1 MDYTQIIKY
10 LYTCKDTIDPLLKY
24 LLLLNKDYLYYYLMF
39 HPEVF
44 GDDETFNKFMQLYLL
59 HHTFRNETI
68 QSYHNGRSP
77 TFDYNLNN
85 KIYDNIEHKYDK
97 TRRNKNIK
105 HTIDITINLNNQEE
119 ETRQDAR
126 VKYKQIYDRIRQR
139 IHKQFPSLPS
149 EKNPQLPNPT
159 QSHDKPSKEKY
170 PQLPPGIPDDPFK
183 PENPITSNGKI
194 KPRKI
199 TNLKQVDNYLKQQ
212 EKQIKRH
219 HRQIQKNLDNCVSWR
234 REMMKTKNKP
244 QYKRWNRTPND
255 ATRHTCNDGQI
266 VPLDKKFIVVNE
278 KTGEV
283 DYLNYPGDWS
293 GSPANVYNC
302 LCEIDYD
309 DKIIEDGIDLEKIP
323 KYKDIKKEQKNYAKQ
338 IQEEIA
344 YKNKYHDLKTID
356 DVAKYYNLEVKKET
370 NELHLTDKK
379 HDTEIV
385 FDKYYT
391 IGEGSEKYIDM
402 KNEGNCKYDFKEVIK
417 IYNEAPEILKDSTN
431 IILFPKTNP
440 GNSICGYT
448 QLHDSNLNMYKT
460 IEIYEHTFN
469 NLKTKPCNLRQTM
482 YHEMGHTLD
491 LSMMTKKSFYGISSS
506 KEWTDTVTKE
516 RKWYEKK
523 YKKPYPSSSQ
533 YGSGKKTENWAETV
547 SMVAM
552 KELSDKSSAKL
563 EYKREEKN
571 RATVYITADYKQ
583 WMNDH
588 PYTSKFASEKIY
600 NLKKTEFKI
609 KKELGEI

>member
-1 MDYTQIIKY
+1 
-10 LYTCKDTIDPLLKY
+10 
-24 LLLLNKDYLYYYLMF
+24 MF

-159 QSHDKPSKEKY
+159 PSSNNNSTQSHDKSSKEKY
-170 PQLPPGIPDDPFK
+170 PQLPPGLPDDPFK
-183 PENPITSNGKI
+183 QESPITSNSKI

-199 TNLKQVDNYLKQQ
+199 TNLKQVDDYLKQQ

-244 QYKRWNRTPND
+244 QYKRWNWTPND

-309 DKIIEDGIDLEKIP
+309 NNITDDGIDLEKIP
-323 KYKDIKKEQKNYAKQ
+323 KYKNIKKEQNLHAYRINKELNKQKVLKNLS
-338 IQEEIA
+338 QEELTKLEK
-344 YKNKYHDLKTID
+344 YNKDLKEYNQSLIKNNTHTQQELQEEYIKRNGKLPDYIKDPENEVLFQEHEGKIYLSHQFGGKPFVTPDTKTKKFPDQLYNNISKEYNANQEAYLKLDDNLKETID
-356 DVAKYYNLEVKKET
+356 FYTGDDFTEFNAWKRQGITALKRKGKTEEDINDKIKLFKHHEKNLNKLIVPLKEDMILYRGQGDLYHAKTKGTKGTWNSFTSTAMGIGPPMAYGQGNYIYEIHAPKGTPVIPILQQGDNQKELEMLLPAGQNIEVENT
-370 NELHLTDKK
+370 RNEMN
-379 HDTEIV
+379 TEI
-385 FDKYYT
+385 
-391 IGEGSEKYIDM
+391 I
-402 KNEGNCKYDFKEVIK
+402 
-417 IYNEAPEILKDSTN
+417 
-431 IILFPKTNP
+431 
-440 GNSICGYT
+440 
-448 QLHDSNLNMYKT
+448 
-460 IEIYEHTFN
+460 
-469 NLKTKPCNLRQTM
+469 
-482 YHEMGHTLD
+482 
-491 LSMMTKKSFYGISSS
+491 
-506 KEWTDTVTKE
+506 TV
-516 RKWYEKK
+516 
-523 YKKPYPSSSQ
+523 
-533 YGSGKKTENWAETV
+533 
-547 SMVAM
+547 
-552 KELSDKSSAKL
+552 KL
-563 EYKREEKN
+563 
-571 RATVYITADYKQ
+571 I
-583 WMNDH
+583 
-588 PYTSKFASEKIY
+588 
-600 NLKKTEFKI
+600 
-609 KKELGEI
+609 